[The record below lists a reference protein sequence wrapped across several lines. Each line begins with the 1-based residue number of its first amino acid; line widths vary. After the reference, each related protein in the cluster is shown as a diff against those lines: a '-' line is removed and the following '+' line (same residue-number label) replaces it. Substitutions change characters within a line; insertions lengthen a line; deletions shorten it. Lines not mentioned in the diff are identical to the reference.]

1 MTAIAFDTHKFVQK
15 LKNSGLTEK
24 QAEGI
29 TDAFRDAQSEAQVA
43 TKLDIKELE
52 VKMAETKADLIRW
65 VVGAGF
71 LQTALIA
78 ALLLRVVK

>member
-1 MTAIAFDTHKFVQK
+1 MTAITFDAHKFVQK
-15 LKNSGLTEK
+15 LKEAGLTEK

-29 TDAFRDAQSEAQVA
+29 SDAFRDAQTDAQVV

-52 VKMAETKADLIRW
+52 VKISETKAEMIRW
-65 VVGAGF
+65 IVGAGF

-78 ALLLRVVK
+78 ALLMRMVR

>member
-1 MTAIAFDTHKFVQK
+1 MTAITFDTHKFVQK
-15 LKNSGLTEK
+15 LRDSGLTEK

-52 VKMAETKADLIRW
+52 VKMAENKAEMIRW

-71 LQTALIA
+71 LQTVLIA
-78 ALLLRVVK
+78 ALLMRLVK